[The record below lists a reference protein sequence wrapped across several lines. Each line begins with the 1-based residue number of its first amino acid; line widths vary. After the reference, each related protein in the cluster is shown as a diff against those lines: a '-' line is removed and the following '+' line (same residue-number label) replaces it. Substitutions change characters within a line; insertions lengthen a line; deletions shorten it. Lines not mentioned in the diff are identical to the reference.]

1 MKTPP
6 FKLNFL
12 LLSLLSFLSCT
23 QQDKHPDVPTLD
35 ELVNSGKI
43 KVLEENTDD
52 ATTITII
59 NDSMLFS
66 SKKIYKEEKDQHPAG
81 PNDKKDIRYELR
93 REFSIKNFESQK
105 TYLAGEFSAKDNL
118 QINARGDVLFS
129 NNILPFPDYDKDWI
143 SATAADKQNFT
154 PFDDLPNFHNGKL
167 PEFED
172 KIRYKWSNG
181 KLPSPHYLYYYTIGG
196 LKFKYTDEC
205 YLISKDKNYFHCPG
219 KGVYKVAVTE
229 K

>member
-1 MKTPP
+1 MKTPL

-12 LLSLLSFLSCT
+12 LLSLLLFLSCT

-35 ELVNSGKI
+35 ELVSFGKI

-66 SKKIYKEEKDQHPAG
+66 SKKIYKEEKEQHSAG

-93 REFSIKNFESQK
+93 KGFSIKNFESQK
-105 TYLAGEFSAKDNL
+105 IYLVGEFTAKNNL
-118 QINARGDVLFS
+118 QINAKGDVLF
-129 NNILPFPDYDKDWI
+129 NDNIMSFPDHDKDWI
-143 SATAADKQNFT
+143 STTAADKQNFT

-196 LKFKYTDEC
+196 LKFKSTDEC
-205 YLISKDKNYFHCPG
+205 YMINRDKSYFHCPG
-219 KGVYKVAVTE
+219 KGLYKVVIVE